1 MGQNDT
7 MHAPTP
13 EALREVFVGPA
24 TFTGD
29 HQPDDLHDE
38 SLHGRAVVPFAVTRP
53 QTVEEVQALVRFAHQ
68 YSLPIT
74 ARGSGTGLSGGA
86 TPLANGLVIC
96 FDRMNQVLRVDRE
109 NHVAVVQPGVTLR
122 DLNLALEGS
131 GLQYPVYPGELSGSL
146 GGNVN
151 TNAGG
156 MRAVRHGVTR
166 NHVLGLELVLMN
178 GEVLRTG
185 GPVVKSS
192 SGYNLTQLVIGSEGT
207 LALTTEVTLR
217 LSPVM
222 PHSAT
227 LLVPFSD
234 LRAVT
239 SVVPTLIAAGLQPGL
254 LEYIDVLTMA
264 GITQRANLELGVP
277 TDVAAQTMAYLVV
290 VLETRTPA
298 QLEMDIAAA
307 AELVTAAGA
316 LDVYVLEGALATR
329 LIEAREQA
337 FWVSK
342 AAGAHEIIDI
352 VVPRSTVPDFMA
364 SVQRLATTHESFVA
378 GCGHVGDGNIH
389 LSVFQPDEDKR
400 RALILALFELGL
412 ADGGQISGE
421 HGIGLDKQEPYLALT
436 GPNLIALQRAIKHVF
451 DPSGL
456 LNPDKLFGA

>member
-1 MGQNDT
+1 

-13 EALREVFVGPA
+13 EALREVFVGPT
-24 TFTGD
+24 TFAGD

-38 SLHGRAVVPFAVTRP
+38 SLHHRAVFPFAVARP
-53 QTVEEVQALVRFAHQ
+53 RTVEEVRALVRFAHE

-86 TPLANGLVIC
+86 TPMTNGLVIC
-96 FDRMNQVLRVDRE
+96 FDQMNQVLRIDRE

-122 DLNLALEGS
+122 DLNLALEGT

-178 GEVLRTG
+178 GEVIRTG

-192 SGYNLTQLVIGSEGT
+192 SGYNLTQLAIGSEGT

-277 TDVAAQTMAYLVV
+277 TDMAAQTMAYLVV

-307 AELVTAAGA
+307 AELVTAADA

-352 VVPRSTVPDFMA
+352 VVPRSTVPDFMEN
-364 SVQRLATTHESFVA
+364 VQRLATTHESFVA

-436 GPNLIALQRAIKHVF
+436 DPHLIALQRAIKHVF

>member
-1 MGQNDT
+1 
-7 MHAPTP
+7 
-13 EALREVFVGPA
+13 
-24 TFTGD
+24 
-29 HQPDDLHDE
+29 
-38 SLHGRAVVPFAVTRP
+38 
-53 QTVEEVQALVRFAHQ
+53 
-68 YSLPIT
+68 
-74 ARGSGTGLSGGA
+74 
-86 TPLANGLVIC
+86 
-96 FDRMNQVLRVDRE
+96 
-109 NHVAVVQPGVTLR
+109 
-122 DLNLALEGS
+122 
-131 GLQYPVYPGELSGSL
+131 
-146 GGNVN
+146 
-151 TNAGG
+151 
-156 MRAVRHGVTR
+156 
-166 NHVLGLELVLMN
+166 
-178 GEVLRTG
+178 
-185 GPVVKSS
+185 
-192 SGYNLTQLVIGSEGT
+192 
-207 LALTTEVTLR
+207 
-217 LSPVM
+217 
-222 PHSAT
+222 
-227 LLVPFSD
+227 
-234 LRAVT
+234 VT

-277 TDVAAQTMAYLVV
+277 TDMAAQTMAYLVV

-307 AELVTAAGA
+307 AELVTAADA

-352 VVPRSTVPDFMA
+352 VVPRSTVPDFMEN
-364 SVQRLATTHESFVA
+364 VQRLATTHESFVA

-436 GPNLIALQRAIKHVF
+436 DPHLIALQRAIKHVF